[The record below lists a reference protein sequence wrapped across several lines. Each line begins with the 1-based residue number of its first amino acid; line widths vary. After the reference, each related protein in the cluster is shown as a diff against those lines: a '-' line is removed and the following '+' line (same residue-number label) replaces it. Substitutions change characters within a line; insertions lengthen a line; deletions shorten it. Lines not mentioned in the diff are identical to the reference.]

1 MSDPDCCPR
10 CGTFWSAHDEQ
21 RCADEVFAEND
32 RLRERIDGLERAA
45 CLAGADALRRGTCGT
60 CQHCVTGYAIEG
72 TGSCA
77 GPNGSIGGWVPLHA
91 SCKFHAP
98 TEPTR

>member
-1 MSDPDCCPR
+1 MSDHETTLR
-10 CGTFWSAHDEQ
+10 AYHAEWQ
-21 RCADEVFAEND
+21 RETDATMGAGSLHGGRDPELA
-32 RLRERIDGLERAA
+32 AA

-60 CQHCVTGYAIEG
+60 CKHCVTGYAIEG

>member
-1 MSDPDCCPR
+1 MSETAVER
-10 CGTFWSAHDEQ
+10 
-21 RCADEVFAEND
+21 
-32 RLRERIDGLERAA
+32 RLREMAEDPSLDDAEHAA